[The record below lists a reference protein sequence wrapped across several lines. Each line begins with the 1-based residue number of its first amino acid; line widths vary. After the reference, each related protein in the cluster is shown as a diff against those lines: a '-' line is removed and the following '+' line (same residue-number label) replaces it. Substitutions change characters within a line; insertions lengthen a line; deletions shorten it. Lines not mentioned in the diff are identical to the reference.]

1 MNDRNMIDI
10 TISVDVYFGGEMV
23 GERRGVFP
31 EAYEYCTEHKLLLVS
46 SKTNPWA
53 L

>member
-10 TISVDVYFGGEMV
+10 SLCVDGGGET
-23 GERRGVFP
+23 GCFL

-46 SKTNPWA
+46 SKTNAWA